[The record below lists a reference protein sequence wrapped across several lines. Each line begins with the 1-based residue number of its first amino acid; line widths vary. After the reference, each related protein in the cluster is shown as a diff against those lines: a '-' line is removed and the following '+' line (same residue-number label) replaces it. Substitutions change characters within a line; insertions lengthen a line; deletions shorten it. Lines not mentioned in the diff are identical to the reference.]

1 VPGPDRGGDVLE
13 ADDAINEAIK
23 LGRVVSR
30 TELEDELV
38 LLAEVDL
45 LKVPAL
51 VEVLE
56 VQLAPVAG
64 PEQHLWD
71 EAVLEG
77 LQGAPLARTMVS

>member
-1 VPGPDRGGDVLE
+1 VPGPDRGGEVLE
-13 ADDAINEAIK
+13 ADDVINEAIR

-51 VEVLE
+51 VEVPE
-56 VQLAPVAG
+56 VQLAPVSGTRA
-64 PEQHLWD
+64 
-71 EAVLEG
+71 
-77 LQGAPLARTMVS
+77 APRG